1 MDENADSFRS
11 FGCINDEEISH
22 RSASKAVDD
31 PDKKRSIVES
41 LRSSIIGSYEKFSG
55 PFGNRPI
62 IYADWTASGKCVRK
76 VEDYISNNVIPLY
89 GNTHT
94 TTSITG
100 HQTTCFRHE
109 ARQIVAEAVNA
120 KVTGRAAVD
129 VVIFTGNGT
138 TAAINKLILSI
149 GLNIPLP
156 AGYDESHR
164 PIVFTSSYE
173 HHSNLLSWSVFLF
186 LTRGVISICSH
197 MLSELQ
203 LRLSCAYF

>member
-1 MDENADSFRS
+1 MTDQNDETFRS
-11 FGCINDEEISH
+11 FGGI
-22 RSASKAVDD
+22 DD
-31 PDKKRSIVES
+31 VATGAGVIENVPNSRGNTALIVKS
-41 LRSSIIGSYEKFSG
+41 LRESVIGTYEKFSTPYG
-55 PFGNRPI
+55 DRPV

-76 VEDYISNNVIPLY
+76 VENYIADNVVPLY

-129 VVIFTGNGT
+129 VVVFTGNGT
-138 TAAINKLILSI
+138 TAAINKLILSL
-149 GLNIPLP
+149 GFNTPLP
-156 AGYDESHR
+156 AEYEECHR

-173 HHSNLLSWSVFLF
+173 HHSNLLSW
-186 LTRGVISICSH
+186 
-197 MLSELQ
+197 
-203 LRLSCAYF
+203 

>member
-1 MDENADSFRS
+1 MTDQNDDTFRS
-11 FGCINDEEISH
+11 FDCIDNIAAGWDITEKDSKS
-22 RSASKAVDD
+22 RSDTTH
-31 PDKKRSIVES
+31 IVSS
-41 LRSSIIGSYEKFSG
+41 LRDGVIGTYEKFSTPYG
-55 PFGNRPI
+55 DRPV

-76 VEDYISNNVIPLY
+76 VENYIAENVVPLY

-129 VVIFTGNGT
+129 VVVFTGNGT
-138 TAAINKLILSI
+138 TAAINKLILSL
-149 GLNIPLP
+149 GFNIPLP
-156 AGYDESHR
+156 AEYEECHR

-173 HHSNLLSWSVFLF
+173 HHSNLLSW
-186 LTRGVISICSH
+186 
-197 MLSELQ
+197 
-203 LRLSCAYF
+203 

>member
-1 MDENADSFRS
+1 MTDENDDSFRS
-11 FGCINDEEISH
+11 FGGIDDEEVI
-22 RSASKAVDD
+22 RKTLLRAVED
-31 PDKKRSIVES
+31 PYKKRSIVES

-109 ARQIVAEAVNA
+109 SRQIVAEAVNA

-173 HHSNLLSWSVFLF
+173 HHSNLLSWYVFLICHISRRWF
-186 LTRGVISICSH
+186 QQDVI
-197 MLSELQ
+197 LNGT
-203 LRLSCAYF
+203 